1 MATEDQEKNEQ
12 KKSSEIQVDIEKK
25 TEQKD
30 QKKTSAEKPNERV
43 SRPSKSRK
51 RERDNDR
58 PDDGIMTEV
67 VRIARCAKV
76 MKGGRRF
83 SFSALVVAGDGAGK
97 IGWGYGKAPG
107 VPAAIEKATKKAKH
121 NMFCVN
127 IKDGTIPHKVI
138 GRLGSS
144 KVVML
149 PASKGTGVIAGAA
162 VRAVVTCA
170 GIHDILTKS
179 LGSNNSMNLVKAT
192 FDGISKLKAS
202 KGD

>member
-1 MATEDQEKNEQ
+1 MATEDQEKLKKIESNET
-12 KKSSEIQVDIEKK
+12 KVETKKK
-25 TEQKD
+25 TPSAD
-30 QKKTSAEKPNERV
+30 QNKASVETPKERDKRV
-43 SRPSKSRK
+43 SRSRK
-51 RERDNDR
+51 RNRDSDR
-58 PDDGIMTEV
+58 PDDGLMTEV

-83 SFSALVVAGDGAGK
+83 SFSAMVVAGDGSGK

-107 VPAAIEKATKKAKH
+107 VPAAIEKATKKAKQ
-121 NMFCVN
+121 NMFNVN

-138 GRLGSS
+138 GKLGSS
-144 KVVML
+144 KVVLL

-202 KGD
+202 KGE